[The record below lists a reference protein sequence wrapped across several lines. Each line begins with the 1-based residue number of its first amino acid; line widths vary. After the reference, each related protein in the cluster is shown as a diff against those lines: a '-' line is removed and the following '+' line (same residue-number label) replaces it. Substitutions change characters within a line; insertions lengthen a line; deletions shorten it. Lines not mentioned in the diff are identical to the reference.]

1 MTLLSN
7 DVFSLFLRDH
17 LPGRSSVRSRQEF
30 IPSGGCERDSLTKE
44 RVGMS
49 NVILGF
55 VILVMMVSAIL
66 LVFVVVFGGALLVFA
81 RSDKERKENPRFPSE
96 GQQVADQKTV

>member
-1 MTLLSN
+1 
-7 DVFSLFLRDH
+7 
-17 LPGRSSVRSRQEF
+17 
-30 IPSGGCERDSLTKE
+30 
-44 RVGMS
+44 MS

-81 RSDKERKENPRFPSE
+81 RSDKEGKKEPSE
-96 GQQVADQKTV
+96 KSLMSDV

>member
-1 MTLLSN
+1 
-7 DVFSLFLRDH
+7 
-17 LPGRSSVRSRQEF
+17 
-30 IPSGGCERDSLTKE
+30 
-44 RVGMS
+44 MS

-81 RSDKERKENPRFPSE
+81 RSDRKGKEKPSE
-96 GQQVADQKTV
+96 KSLMSEV

>member
-1 MTLLSN
+1 
-7 DVFSLFLRDH
+7 
-17 LPGRSSVRSRQEF
+17 
-30 IPSGGCERDSLTKE
+30 
-44 RVGMS
+44 MS

-81 RSDKERKENPRFPSE
+81 RSDKERKGNPRFPTE
-96 GQQVADQKTV
+96 GQQVAGQKTV

>member
-1 MTLLSN
+1 
-7 DVFSLFLRDH
+7 
-17 LPGRSSVRSRQEF
+17 
-30 IPSGGCERDSLTKE
+30 
-44 RVGMS
+44 MS

-81 RSDKERKENPRFPSE
+81 RERQGEEREPRFPAE
-96 GQQVADQKTV
+96 GQQVAEQKTV